1 MPYLTKKRKD
11 ELKDK
16 KRLYT
21 TAGDLT
27 YGLTILMIAAGKD
40 YEIHLKDAFLSEV
53 ERFTAK
59 RPESF
64 AMYAVVLGSLT
75 AAEEEFIRRVQPSE
89 ASDDILGC
97 LSLFRIDYY
106 REYVAPYEDK
116 KIEENGD
123 VF

>member
-1 MPYLTKKRKD
+1 MPYLSKKRKD
-11 ELKDK
+11 ELKDE

-27 YGLTILMIAAGKD
+27 YGLTVLMIAAGKD
-40 YEIHLKDAFLSEV
+40 EKIELNFLSEV

-64 AMYAVVLGSLT
+64 AMYAVVLGSLI
-75 AAEEEFIRRVQPSE
+75 AAEEEFERRVQSSE
-89 ASDDILGC
+89 ASEDILNC
-97 LSLFRIDYY
+97 LTLFRTEYY
-106 REYVAPYEDK
+106 SEYVAPYEDK